1 MLTESPLNGVRKI
14 RSRAFRLNP
23 RTRRRYSPPRRARQ
37 TTRTATRI
45 DRQPDGDEP
54 DGQGRVGALLGPV
67 SVSAVAPGRRR
78 ECEEARDGR
87 AELERSPTALRD
99 HVSEATRGDLRP
111 QGAPSSPTLTVSRSN
126 L

>member
-14 RSRAFRLNP
+14 RSRVPAESTDTTQVLAAAARL
-23 RTRRRYSPPRRARQ
+23 
-37 TTRTATRI
+37 
-45 DRQPDGDEP
+45 P

-78 ECEEARDGR
+78 EYQEARDGR
-87 AELERSPTALRD
+87 AEAERSPTALRD
-99 HVSEATRGDLRP
+99 HVSEATRGDPRP